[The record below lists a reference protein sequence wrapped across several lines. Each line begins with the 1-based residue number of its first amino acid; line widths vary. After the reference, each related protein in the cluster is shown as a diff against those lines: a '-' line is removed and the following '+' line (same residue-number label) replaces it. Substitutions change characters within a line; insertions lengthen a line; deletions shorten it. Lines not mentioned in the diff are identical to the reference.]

1 MHHHIE
7 QLMQKSGVKF
17 GTSGAR
23 GLVSEMT
30 DEVCY
35 TYTKGFLQYLE
46 DCGELKQQGENV
58 VISGDLRP
66 STNNIIRAVAKA
78 IHDMGYEPIDCGRI
92 PSPAI
97 VLYGLELKCPSIMVT
112 GSHIPEDRNGIKF
125 NKCSG
130 EILKSDEPRIMAQR
144 VERPQNTFDSH
155 GKIINEISSITID
168 EVSAHQL
175 YIQRYLDTFPVD
187 CLKGKS
193 IGVYQ
198 HSAVG
203 RDTLV
208 DIFTKLGA
216 TVVSLGR
223 SETFVP
229 VDTEA
234 IRPKDTLMAKAWAQQ
249 KALDCIVSTDGDSD
263 RPLIS
268 DERGTW
274 LRGDVLGIIVSQ
286 FLQADVVCAPVNC
299 NTALEK
305 SGAFTAIQRTQI
317 GSPHVVKAMMD
328 AADHGYKT
336 VVGYEANGGFLTQS
350 DLPISGK
357 TLKAL
362 PTRDAVLPILCIV
375 LQSIQKNMSISKCV
389 EELPQ
394 RVTLSER
401 IQNIPTEQSS
411 KLISSFY
418 SKDGTIELKKISQT
432 FIKHFGEIESAN
444 DTDGLRITFKNQNI
458 LHMRPS
464 GNAPEFRFY
473 NESINLESAQ
483 LIQKSSAALIEA
495 LL

>member
-1 MHHHIE
+1 
-7 QLMQKSGVKF
+7 
-17 GTSGAR
+17 
-23 GLVSEMT
+23 
-30 DEVCY
+30 
-35 TYTKGFLQYLE
+35 
-46 DCGELKQQGENV
+46 
-58 VISGDLRP
+58 
-66 STNNIIRAVAKA
+66 
-78 IHDMGYEPIDCGRI
+78 
-92 PSPAI
+92 
-97 VLYGLELKCPSIMVT
+97 
-112 GSHIPEDRNGIKF
+112 
-125 NKCSG
+125 
-130 EILKSDEPRIMAQR
+130 MAQR